1 MTPREVKAQQFTETA
16 RSLARERTK
25 TLLEAHE
32 ATRQV
37 CSRCKKERGIG
48 YVEMDEHGDPICIFC
63 HEKQAKA
70 LAASTDTPSTSA

>member
-25 TLLEAHE
+25 TLLDAQE

-37 CSRCKKERGIG
+37 CSRCKKDRGIG
-48 YVEMDEHGDPICIFC
+48 YVVLNERGDPICIFC
-63 HEKQAKA
+63 QEKQAKA
-70 LAASTDTPSTSA
+70 LADKEQLR